1 MEELN
6 VVENQVMEE
15 TALNEVVKNDFY
27 DGEFTDEK
35 EGFDFVKAGLVVGLV
50 VGGALGVR
58 ALVKHHKNKKNE
70 VEVASTEDLTTDLQ
84 ESDE

>member
-15 TALNEVVKNDFY
+15 TALNDVVENNLY

-35 EGFDFVKAGLVVGLV
+35 GFDFVKAGLVVGLV

-70 VEVASTEDLTTDLQ
+70 VEVVSTEDLTTDSQ
-84 ESDE
+84 EESNE

>member
-15 TALNEVVKNDFY
+15 TALNDVVENNLY

-35 EGFDFVKAGLVVGLV
+35 GFDFVKAGLVVGLV

-70 VEVASTEDLTTDLQ
+70 VEVVSTEELTTDSQ
-84 ESDE
+84 EESNE

>member
-15 TALNEVVKNDFY
+15 TALNE
-27 DGEFTDEK
+27 
-35 EGFDFVKAGLVVGLV
+35 VGLV

-70 VEVASTEDLTTDLQ
+70 VEVASTEDLTTDSQ